1 MSSHHLKKWYNA
13 IIHDMPFQPKKR
25 DDFCNENQRFSAF
38 QSTILSKKKILSAYI
53 FHFVFVVVFLNFH
66 CNFEFTK
73 LTYCDLAQFQPRFK
87 FYFSFLQTVI
97 FLDFHST
104 KQGMPL
110 VDYWSRGLDQNQMYP
125 NRDTLSNVP
134 HSGYITAGDQS
145 MVESGVTEGG
155 KNSASFLFH
164 E

>member
-1 MSSHHLKKWYNA
+1 MQLFMTCHFSQKKEM
-13 IIHDMPFQPKKR
+13 IFVMKTRDFQL
-25 DDFCNENQRFSAF
+25 FNLRF
-38 QSTILSKKKILSAYI
+38 LSKKKILSAYI

-155 KNSASFLFH
+155 KNPASFLFH

>member
-25 DDFCNENQRFSAF
+25 NDFCNENQRFSAF
-38 QSTILSKKKILSAYI
+38 QSTILSQKKILLAYI

-125 NRDTLSNVP
+125 N
-134 HSGYITAGDQS
+134 HYQS

-155 KNSASFLFH
+155 KNGLPVFFFMNEH
-164 E
+164 NNTTTQT